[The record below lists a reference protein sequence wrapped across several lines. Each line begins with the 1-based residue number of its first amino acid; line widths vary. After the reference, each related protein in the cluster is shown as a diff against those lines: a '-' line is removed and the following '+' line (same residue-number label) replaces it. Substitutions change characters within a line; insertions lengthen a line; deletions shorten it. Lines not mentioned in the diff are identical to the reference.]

1 MKILVTGS
9 SGLIGTT
16 LVTCLEEKDHEVIRL
31 IRTASGNATDTAFW
45 NPESGVLDPKFFSGC
60 DAVIHLAGEN
70 IAEGRWTA
78 EKKRRLRK
86 SRIEGTTLLC
96 KTIAGLDNPP
106 SILLSASAVGY
117 YGNTLAQPR
126 NESGDNGKTFLARL
140 CREWEESTRTAE
152 ERGLRVVH
160 MRFGVI
166 LDAHRGALAKML
178 PAFKLGLA
186 GKFGQGNQ
194 YISWITSKDAVRAI
208 EHALTCGDLS
218 GPVNFTTPNPVTNL
232 EFTKTLA
239 RALHRPAVL
248 PVPAFLAR
256 LAIGEMA
263 SELLLIGTP
272 AIPRKLLES
281 GFQFQHPDLSGALR
295 SILA

>member
-16 LVTCLEEKDHEVIRL
+16 LVTSLARKNHEVTRL
-31 IRTASGNATDTAFW
+31 IRTNSANASNTACW
-45 NPESGVLDPKFFSGC
+45 NPESGILDPEVFSGC
-60 DAVIHLAGEN
+60 DAIIHLAGEN

-96 KTIAGLDNPP
+96 KTISGLDNPP
-106 SILLSASAVGY
+106 AVLLSASAVGY

-126 NESGDNGKTFLARL
+126 NESGGNGKTFLARL
-140 CREWEESTRTAE
+140 CREWEESTRAAE

-166 LDAHRGALAKML
+166 LDANGGALAKML

-186 GKFGQGNQ
+186 GKFGRGNQ
-194 YISWITSKDAVRAI
+194 YISWITTEDAVRAI
-208 EHALTCGDLS
+208 EHVLTCGDLS
-218 GPVNFTTPNPVTNL
+218 GPVNFTTPNPVTNI

-239 RALHRPAVL
+239 RTLHRPAVL

-272 AIPRKLLES
+272 AIPGKLLES
-281 GFQFQHPDLSGALR
+281 GFQFQHPNLSTALR
-295 SILA
+295 SILV